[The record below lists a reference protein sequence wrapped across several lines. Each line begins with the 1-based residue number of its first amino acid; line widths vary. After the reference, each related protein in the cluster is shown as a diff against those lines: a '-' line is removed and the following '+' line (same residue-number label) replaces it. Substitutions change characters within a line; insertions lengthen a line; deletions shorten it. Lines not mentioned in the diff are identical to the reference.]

1 MKPNEVS
8 DRYISEQWAGVP
20 SAIYERRAA
29 TAGKPAITY
38 RLAGDSYLLVEFGD
52 MDFDLNLNFFVH
64 NINGHLGRSRLPGL
78 IETSPGF
85 RSILLSYDPAE
96 TNVANLVLALDEAYD
111 NVSGTENLVLPSRT
125 VSLPAAFND
134 STARAAVARYSRSIR
149 ADAPNCL
156 NDNNVDYTVAYNG
169 LKDLDEL
176 VEFVTGTELWVGFIG
191 FFPGLPFAFPLDP
204 RRVLFAPKY
213 NPTRT
218 WTAEGAIGLGG
229 PCYSIYPVES
239 PGGYQLLGR
248 TLPVYDIQQRN
259 PAFAESPLLLRPCDR
274 IRFHQVSEQELT
286 ESFEAVHRGEYVY
299 DIQEDDF
306 DVATYNSWCASLLD
320 EAADFAAKR
329 DAAAAATAVP

>member
-52 MDFDLNLNFFVH
+52 MDFVLNLNFFVH

-78 IETSPGF
+78 VETSPGF

-156 NDNNVDYTVAYNG
+156 NDNNADYTVAYNG

-259 PAFAESPLLLRPCDR
+259 PA
-274 IRFHQVSEQELT
+274 
-286 ESFEAVHRGEYVY
+286 
-299 DIQEDDF
+299 
-306 DVATYNSWCASLLD
+306 
-320 EAADFAAKR
+320 
-329 DAAAAATAVP
+329 